1 VYTNAAAC
9 IIGLYQRAIGRP
21 ADEFRSIYPIS
32 MTAGEVV
39 EEVTIAEPQLSES
52 LGEHTRDRLI
62 HMLLS
67 GELQPGLILQ
77 ERRLASILEISRTP
91 LRAALGQLEVKGLV
105 KREAGRFAVPDGLD
119 IQRVVETFNLRRLLE
134 MEFASLA
141 AGKLPTALSESIRKN
156 SSKLLKQPAPK
167 TAEYWR
173 VDNEFH
179 AAIAEAAG
187 NEFSASLGLD
197 LRRQTHVFVV
207 PRDFDA
213 IKLGILE
220 HLAMVDAIMS
230 GDAARSREL
239 MDEHITHEKA
249 AALSK
254 ALGQV

>member
-1 VYTNAAAC
+1 MYHWLASTRNWETCKRIQVD
-9 IIGLYQRAIGRP
+9 LHDFKVR
-21 ADEFRSIYPIS
+21 
-32 MTAGEVV
+32 GEAV
-39 EEVTIAEPQLSES
+39 EGVTITESQQSES
-52 LGEHTRDRLI
+52 LGEHARDRLI
-62 HMLLS
+62 QMLLS
-67 GELQPGLILQ
+67 GELKPGLILQ

-91 LRAALGQLEVKGLV
+91 LRAALSQLEVKGLV
-105 KREAGRFAVPDGLD
+105 ERQAGRFAIPDGLD

-134 MEFASLA
+134 MEFAGLA
-141 AGKLPTALSESIRKN
+141 AGKLPAAQSESIRTN
-156 SSKLLKQPAPK
+156 SAKLLKQSSPK
-167 TAEYWR
+167 IADYWR

-179 AAIAEAAG
+179 TAIAEAAG

-213 IKLGILE
+213 IELSILE
-220 HLAMVDAIMS
+220 HLALVDAIMS

-239 MDEHITHEKA
+239 MGEHIAHEKS